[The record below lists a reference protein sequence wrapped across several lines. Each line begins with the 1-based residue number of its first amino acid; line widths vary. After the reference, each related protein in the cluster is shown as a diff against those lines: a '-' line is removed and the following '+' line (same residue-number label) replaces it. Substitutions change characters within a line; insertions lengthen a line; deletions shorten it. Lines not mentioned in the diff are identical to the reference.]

1 VALMA
6 DVVVEQAGRPLR
18 RRAARRLRP
27 FAFLF
32 GPIGILLAFFVA
44 PLIIMVVISFR
55 YASLFGFESGWTI
68 SNYVNV
74 LSDPIYWD
82 VAKDTVQM
90 ATIAMGVQLLI
101 GFPLA
106 YWIAFKAGRFE
117 LVYLLLLVLA
127 DELNPIIRIYAWRMI
142 LGREGMINHVL
153 QSVGVID
160 HPLDWLLFTKFS
172 VILVLTTSWV
182 TYTVL
187 PIYAAMKAIDPSLFE
202 AAIDLGA
209 SWTTRWRRIL
219 IPLAAPGIFVAVILV
234 YIPLFTDF
242 ATPALVGGAS
252 SYMLGNSVAD
262 LMIAT
267 GDWGMGSALSLL
279 LLVAVGGV
287 AVIAY
292 FLSKLNQLD

>member
-1 VALMA
+1 MAEAVVARHS
-6 DVVVEQAGRPLR
+6 RPLAQ
-18 RRAARRLRP
+18 RASRRLRP
-27 FAFLF
+27 LAFLF
-32 GPIGILLAFFVA
+32 GPVGLLLAFFVA
-44 PLIIMVVISFR
+44 PLVIMVIISFR
-55 YASLFGFESGWTI
+55 YASLFGFETGWTL

-74 LSDPIYWD
+74 LTDPIYWD
-82 VAKDTVQM
+82 VAKDTIEM
-90 ATIAMGVQLLI
+90 ATIAMAVQLLV

-142 LGREGMINHVL
+142 LGREGMINHLL
-153 QSVGVID
+153 QSVGLID
-160 HPLDWLLFTKFS
+160 RPLDWLLFTKFS
-172 VILVLTTSWV
+172 VITVLTTSWV

-202 AAIDLGA
+202 AATDLGA
-209 SWTTRWRRIL
+209 GWTTRWRRIL
-219 IPLAAPGIFVAVILV
+219 IPLAAPGIFVAIILV

-267 GDWGMGSALSLL
+267 GDWGMGAALSLL

-292 FLSKLNQLD
+292 FLSKLNQLE

>member
-1 VALMA
+1 MSDVAL
-6 DVVVEQAGRPLR
+6 EQPGPPLR

-82 VAKDTVQM
+82 VAKDTVLM

>member
-1 VALMA
+1 MSDVAL
-6 DVVVEQAGRPLR
+6 EQPGPPLR

>member
-6 DVVVEQAGRPLR
+6 DAVVEQHGRPR
-18 RRAARRLRP
+18 IQRATRRLRP
-27 FAFLF
+27 LAFLF
-32 GPIGILLAFFVA
+32 GPIGLLLAFFVA
-44 PLIIMVVISFR
+44 PLVIMVVISFR
-55 YASLFGFESGWTI
+55 FASLFGFESGWTI

-74 LSDPIYWD
+74 LTDPIYWD
-82 VAKDTVQM
+82 VAKDTIEM
-90 ATIAMGVQLLI
+90 ATIAMAVQLLV

-106 YWIAFKAGRFE
+106 YWIAFRAGRFE

-153 QSVGVID
+153 LSIGLID
-160 HPLDWLLFTKFS
+160 RPLDWLLFTKFS
-172 VILVLTTSWV
+172 VITVLTTSWV

-209 SWTTRWRRIL
+209 GWTTRWRRIL
-219 IPLAAPGIFVAVILV
+219 IPLAAPGIFVAIILV

-267 GDWGMGSALSLL
+267 GDWGMGAALSLL

-287 AVIAY
+287 AVLAY

>member
-1 VALMA
+1 MA
-6 DVVVEQAGRPLR
+6 DVVVEQRGRPLR
-18 RRAARRLRP
+18 RQAARRLRP

-44 PLIIMVVISFR
+44 PLVIMIVISFR
-55 YASLFGFESGWTI
+55 YASLFGFESGWTM

-74 LSDPIYWD
+74 LTDPIYWD
-82 VAKDTVQM
+82 VAKDTVEM
-90 ATIAMGVQLLI
+90 ATIAMAVQLLV

-117 LVYLLLLVLA
+117 LIYLLLLVLA

-153 QSVGVID
+153 QSIGAID

-172 VILVLTTSWV
+172 VITVLTTSWV

-209 SWTTRWRRIL
+209 RWTTRWRRIL
-219 IPLAAPGIFVAVILV
+219 IPLAAPGIFVAIILV

-267 GDWGMGSALSLL
+267 GDWGMGAALSLL
-279 LLVAVGGV
+279 LLAAVAGV
-287 AVIAY
+287 AVVAY

>member
-1 VALMA
+1 MA
-6 DVVVEQAGRPLR
+6 DVVVEQRGRPLR

-44 PLIIMVVISFR
+44 PLVIMVVISFR
-55 YASLFGFESGWTI
+55 YASLFGFESGWTL

-74 LSDPIYWD
+74 LTDPIYWD
-82 VAKDTVQM
+82 VAKDTVEM
-90 ATIAMGVQLLI
+90 ATIAMAVQLLV

-117 LVYLLLLVLA
+117 LIYLLLLVLA

-153 QSVGVID
+153 QSIGAID

-172 VILVLTTSWV
+172 VITVLTTSWV

-209 SWTTRWRRIL
+209 RWTTRWRRIL
-219 IPLAAPGIFVAVILV
+219 IPLAAPGIFVAIILV

-267 GDWGMGSALSLL
+267 GDWGMGAALSLL
-279 LLVAVGGV
+279 LLAAVAGV
-287 AVIAY
+287 AVVAY

>member
-1 VALMA
+1 MTDA
-6 DVVVEQAGRPLR
+6 VVEQHGRPLTQ
-18 RRAARRLRP
+18 RATRTLRP
-27 FAFLF
+27 SAFLF
-32 GPIGILLAFFVA
+32 GPVGLLLAFFVA
-44 PLIIMVVISFR
+44 PLVIMVIISFR
-55 YASLFGFESGWTI
+55 YASLFGFESGWTL

-74 LSDPIYWD
+74 LTDPIYWD
-82 VAKDTVQM
+82 VAKDTVEM

-142 LGREGMINHVL
+142 LGREGMINHLL
-153 QSVGVID
+153 QSVGLID
-160 HPLDWLLFTKFS
+160 RPLDWLLFTKFS
-172 VILVLTTSWV
+172 VITVLTTSWV

-202 AAIDLGA
+202 AATDLGA
-209 SWTTRWRRIL
+209 GWTTRWRRIL
-219 IPLAAPGIFVAVILV
+219 IPLAAPGIFVAIILV

-262 LMIAT
+262 LMVAT
-267 GDWGMGSALSLL
+267 GEWGMGAALSLI
-279 LLVAVGGV
+279 LLVAVAGV
-287 AVIAY
+287 AVLAY